1 MSTHKTGDCGS
12 DHSKRE
18 FCRSLSCKRCPA
30 ERKRIEDL
38 AANYARVPSVENLT
52 VDLKTSEVEA
62 LKAIFS
68 PALDREAQGL
78 ALDQCGDPA
87 NSGDSLRAA
96 RDLSTEESRKKGA
109 ELMESLKS
117 EIVKL
122 KEAKRKRAQQEDE
135 PRTVERWIAEVT
147 AEETE
152 HEKEEYGRDAYGS
165 LLGWLAQL
173 HEAGEDAAKVFRASV
188 QAARRVIA
196 FAGYRTRPECWDRLR
211 DYEGQER
218 NSAQRRVSHQARVAL
233 ALRAGSGTE
242 PQEAALVALGRY
254 WLDVGA
260 TQAVKERASKEAQ
273 EVTRFVAWCK
283 GLRVLYGPGTRAE
296 VRDLAAL
303 CLFRF
308 GSLGSDGWAAEL
320 AVILLALHP
329 QARAALDKVRP
340 HGTPEIPAR
349 IGDKIRF
356 VRVLADGI
364 DPLVSASDLDAHRPV
379 LVALAYLYR
388 YCNPLPA

>member
-18 FCRSLSCKRCPA
+18 FCRSLTCKRCPA

-38 AANYARVPSVENLT
+38 ASNYARVPSVENLT
-52 VDLKTSEVEA
+52 VDLKTSEIDA

-78 ALDQCGDPA
+78 ALDQYGDPA
-87 NSGDSLRAA
+87 NSGDSLRAT
-96 RDLSTEESRKKGA
+96 RDLSSVENRKKGA
-109 ELMESLKS
+109 ELMESLKG
-117 EIVKL
+117 EIAKL
-122 KEAKRKRAQQEDE
+122 KEAKQKRAQQEAA

-152 HEKEEYGRDAYGS
+152 IDREEYGRDAYGS

-173 HEAGEDAAKVFRASV
+173 HEAGEDAVKVFRASV

-196 FAGYRTRPECWDRLR
+196 YGGYRTRSECWDRLR

-218 NSAQRRVSHQARVAL
+218 NSAQRRASHQARAI
-233 ALRAGSGTE
+233 ACLRAGTGTE
-242 PQEAALVALGRY
+242 PQEAALVALGCY
-254 WLDVGA
+254 WLYVEA
-260 TQAVKERASKEAQ
+260 TQAIKEHESKEAQ
-273 EVTRFVAWCK
+273 EVARFVAWCK
-283 GLRVLYGPGTRAE
+283 GLPPVSSPWTPEELREIAS
-296 VRDLAAL
+296 L

-308 GSLGSDGWAAEL
+308 GSLGSEGWAAEL
-320 AVILLALHP
+320 AVLLLALHP

-340 HGTPEIPAR
+340 GGTPEIPSR
-349 IGDKIRF
+349 IGDKLRF
-356 VRVLADGI
+356 ARVLVDGI

-379 LVALAYLYR
+379 LVALAYLFR